1 MTIYKGTIADI
12 LYELEHREKVMKD
25 HNFDQD
31 MYYAYMCGRM
41 EPILYMLMKANT
53 IIEDK

>member
-1 MTIYKGTIADI
+1 MIIYKSTVADI
-12 LYELEHREKVMKD
+12 LYELHHRDKVMKA

-41 EPILYMLMKANT
+41 EPILNMIMNANT